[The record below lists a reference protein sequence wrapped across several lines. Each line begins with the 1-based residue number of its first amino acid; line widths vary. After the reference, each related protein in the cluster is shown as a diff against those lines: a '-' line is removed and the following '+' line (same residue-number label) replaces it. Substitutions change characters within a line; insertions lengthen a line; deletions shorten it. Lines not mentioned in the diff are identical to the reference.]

1 MQISV
6 EVSETERKSRR
17 KIERTAKI
25 IRDNTIDNPNEV
37 FNDNNDKA
45 AMNINDHEN
54 RSIVDEP
61 GDPSLD
67 TLDGMDSFLSKQEQA
82 DRKKAL
88 KKERKLSKQKSSED
102 SSRYSF
108 LCCKASL
115 EVKSMYI

>member
-6 EVSETERKSRR
+6 EVSETEKKSRR

-45 AMNINDHEN
+45 AMNIDNH
-54 RSIVDEP
+54 DEP

-67 TLDGMDSFLSKQEQA
+67 TLDGMDSFLSKQELA

-102 SSRYSF
+102 SSRYF
-108 LCCKASL
+108 FYVAKHL
-115 EVKSMYI
+115 